1 MSGICNLTKRLTG
14 AAALIL
20 CLHCAARAEVRINE
34 VMAQN
39 GTYTNGHAYDWIEL
53 YNDGTKAVD
62 LSGWHLSD
70 NAKKPLKWEFPANTK
85 IPGDSYILVYCT
97 GDSSL
102 DPGKNKTFYADFKIS
117 SSGETLLLSEADG
130 NEIDN
135 DYRAVVGSKSAF
147 ISDSF
152 T

>member
-1 MSGICNLTKRLTG
+1 MSGICKLTKRLTG

-20 CLHCAARAEVRINE
+20 CLLSAARAEVRINE

-53 YNDGTKAVD
+53 YNDGKKAID

-70 NAKKPLKWEFPANTK
+70 NVKKPLKWTFPANTK
-85 IPGDSYILVYCT
+85 IAGDSYILVYCT

-102 DPGKNKTFYADFKIS
+102 DSGKNKTFYANFKIS
-117 SSGETLLLSEADG
+117 SSG
-130 NEIDN
+130 
-135 DYRAVVGSKSAF
+135 
-147 ISDSF
+147 
-152 T
+152 